1 MKFTSFSALLALLV
15 CIWGVRCDDDLET
28 AVEEISDAPEI
39 VGHDII
45 ATEIDEDAVAESDA
59 SAETKEE
66 QPSWG
71 QWFNGMIWGNEK
83 PVAAES
89 AESEEVLAEDEQCC
103 GHCEGHGEDDTEG
116 INVESTTAKRNV
128 KKIVLIT
135 IIVIVAAIAV
145 IALLAFYL
153 SKRGVMSQNKPIVSA

>member
-1 MKFTSFSALLALLV
+1 MKFNSFSALLALLV
-15 CIWGVRCDDDLET
+15 CVLGVRCADDLGS
-28 AVEEISDAPEI
+28 AVEKVSDIAEIIGYD
-39 VGHDII
+39 I
-45 ATEIDEDAVAESDA
+45 ATEIDEEAVAESDA